1 MQTVAH
7 YYHTLASLEAK
18 QQVSKNG
25 QQNKYI
31 QMNPTALKKKSWKAA
46 QAGGGN
52 KS

>member
-31 QMNPTALKKKSWKAA
+31 QMNPTALKKKVLESSPGWGRK
-46 QAGGGN
+46 
-52 KS
+52 